1 MQPVSRLAV
10 CISALALSSVCAV
23 AQSVISARSGLIH
36 YSEGR
41 VLLDDKLVE
50 SQFGTFPEVKENK
63 ILRTEQGR
71 AEVLL
76 NPGVFL
82 RIGENSSFRMITNR
96 LVDTRLEVLSGSAI
110 VEADELVKD
119 NAVTV
124 VYKDATVRVVKKG
137 LYRIDSNPEELRVF
151 DGEALV
157 EAAGRNIQVKEGKV
171 LALNGEY
178 AMDKFDKST
187 GDALNRWS
195 QRRGEYLSMANVS
208 AAQSLL
214 SSGTVWNSSGW
225 YWNPF
230 YGAYTFVP
238 LRGSLY
244 SPYGYQFW
252 SPLTVYGA
260 YYGSR
265 YGYAGYRG
273 GGYTRTAATGGNLAG
288 YNRIG
293 HTPTGYSGSMGSPAG
308 VSRGG
313 APVSA
318 PSVSAPAP
326 AARGSVGGPRH

>member
-1 MQPVSRLAV
+1 VAV
-10 CISALALSSVCAV
+10 CISALTLGGVCAL

-76 NPGVFL
+76 TPGVFL

-96 LVDTRLEVLSGSAI
+96 LVDTRLEVLGGSAI
-110 VEADELVKD
+110 VEADDLPKD

-124 VYKDATVRVVKKG
+124 VYKDAAIRVVKKG
-137 LYRIDSNPEELRVF
+137 LYRVDSSPEELWVF

-157 EAAGRNIQVKEGKV
+157 EAAGRNIDVKEGKV
-171 LALNGEY
+171 LTLNGEY
-178 AMDKFDKST
+178 AMDKFDKAT

-195 QRRGEYLSMANVS
+195 KRRGEYLSMANVS
-208 AAQSLL
+208 AAKSLL
-214 SSGTVWNSSGW
+214 DSGTTWNSSGW

-230 YGAYTFVP
+230 YGSYTFIP

-244 SPYGYQFW
+244 SPYGFQFW
-252 SPLTVYGA
+252 SPVSVYRA
-260 YYGSR
+260 YFAPR
-265 YGYAGYRG
+265 YSYAGNRG
-273 GGYTRTAATGGNLAG
+273 GIYAHPGMTGGGLGG
-288 YNRIG
+288 YNRVAQ
-293 HTPTGYSGSMGSPAG
+293 TPTGYSGAMGSPAG

-318 PSVSAPAP
+318 PAASSASAP